1 VQKTIE
7 VLKMQKTK
15 LSVLF
20 VSLALLLSS
29 VLLVAGNPTQTAD
42 SLPRGQFEGIRYN
55 YGIIDY
61 KDSGSHSDRISLDN
75 SENWDSTFSHR
86 TKIKI
91 SLSRGNNTAT
101 YYSMFTDDPTFG
113 QVENN
118 PDIGNIGFIKE
129 LVVYES
135 KSPLVPQGTFSIL
148 DFITGLKDAETP
160 FEYSEPSVVS
170 IPVLTNDTNDY
181 VDYTVAPVIYIS
193 LADSILNSDGK
204 YFYEFYPSHQV
215 VSGSFGVIP
224 VNVAT
229 HNFGFYES
237 SGYYQFEYDYQVSG
251 KKAEVNIFDNGSL
264 SVKYEAFLEN
274 DLKYTETGSYYNF
287 INSEY
292 NSQSFFTVIGDHT
305 VTLANGTEYT
315 FTDGQPVPIEFLV
328 NPDSYNSSYSY
339 NGYTNSSWVIDGRVQ
354 SISAAQS
361 ITQILTPPSLNQRI
375 VWQNS
380 FPAVLQAFTKQRQA
394 SGEKIDTDGSVI
406 PLSDRPSNEVATS
419 DSDDA
424 ASLSFSPDSN
434 RVSYDTDVVLGHTG
448 YLEAYQYNY
457 SYTGTYDT
465 NLTYS
470 GRANSDFN
478 SGVGTVGTSESGLDG
493 PGITPN
499 TYSYEYSYSMGNINQ
514 AYKANLNWF
523 NPVRSNGK
531 ISFAWAL
538 ELTDFPTSWF
548 LNYYENQDAPMD
560 LVFGYIYEID
570 VNAVTRVADTS
581 LSLTFEYGELDPKIK
596 SFMEGFSLA
605 TSSYTQWIVKKDFQ
619 FQNSLLNSVSK
630 VADQVEFRTPGR
642 NLGDIEFGSAKKVY
656 SLFTPEGE
664 FRYEVVTSI
673 MALYHYTHMN
683 GVNDQSATERQSK
696 VETVTQ
702 EKMNSVY
709 LLDAAS
715 KIIPEFR
722 VRSYI
727 IMITYPV
734 WSGNRIVHDPTYA
747 SISEIEKYSG
757 ENYVTTGTV
766 VTSAPSTQTASGF
779 EAVILVSGSI
789 FLFTI
794 RRKK

>member
-1 VQKTIE
+1 
-7 VLKMQKTK
+7 MQKTK
-15 LSVLF
+15 LTVIFISF
-20 VSLALLLSS
+20 ALLLSS
-29 VLLVAGNPTQTAD
+29 ILLVTGNPTQTTD
-42 SLPRGQFEGIRYN
+42 SLPRGQFEGIRFD

-61 KDSGSHSDRISLDN
+61 KDEGTYSDKISLDN
-75 SENWDSTFSHR
+75 SENWDSTFSHLTR
-86 TKIKI
+86 IKI
-91 SLSRGNNTAT
+91 SLSRGNTSAT
-101 YYSMFTDDPTFG
+101 YYSMFTDDPKFG
-113 QVENN
+113 QFENN
-118 PDIGNIGFIKE
+118 PDIGTVDFIKD

-135 KSPLVPQGTFSIL
+135 NSPLVPEGTFSIL
-148 DFITGLKDAETP
+148 DFITDLKNAETP
-160 FEYSEPSVVS
+160 FGYSEPSTVS
-170 IPVLTNDTNDY
+170 IPVYTFTMNDY
-181 VDYTVAPVIYIS
+181 VDYTVAPVIYIR
-193 LADSILNSDGK
+193 LDDSNLISDSG

-215 VSGSFGVIP
+215 VSGNFEVIP
-224 VNVAT
+224 VNVTT
-229 HNFGFYES
+229 HNFGSYES
-237 SGYYQFEYDYQVSG
+237 SGYYQFEYDYEVSG

-274 DLKYTETGSYYNF
+274 DLKYRETGSYYNI

-292 NSQSFFTVIGDHT
+292 NSESFFTVIGDHT
-305 VTLANGTEYT
+305 FTINGTVYS
-315 FTDGQPVPIEFLV
+315 FTDGQPLPIEFLI

-361 ITQILTPPSLNQRI
+361 ITQILTPPSLNQKI
-375 VWQNS
+375 IWQNS

-394 SGEKIDTDGSVI
+394 SGERVAPDGSVT
-406 PLSDRPSNEVATS
+406 PLSDTPTDEVVTS

-434 RVSYDTDVVLGHTG
+434 GVSYDTDVVLGHTG

-457 SYTGTYDT
+457 SYTGTYDS

-478 SGVGTVGTSESGLDG
+478 SGAETGIGTTEPGLDG
-493 PGITPN
+493 PGIAPN

-514 AYKANLNWF
+514 EYKANLNWL

-596 SFMEGFSLA
+596 SYMEGFSLA

-619 FQNSLLNSVSK
+619 VQNNLLNSVSK

-642 NLGDIEFGSAKKVY
+642 SIGDIEFGSAKKIY
-656 SLFTPEGE
+656 TLYTPEGE

-683 GVNDQSATERQSK
+683 GVDSQSTTDRQSK

-747 SISEIEKYSG
+747 SISEVDKYSG
-757 ENYVTTGTV
+757 ENYVTSGTV
-766 VTSAPSTQTASGF
+766 VTSAPPVETASGF
-779 EAVILVSGSI
+779 EVLLMVSGI
-789 FLFTI
+789 VFLVGI
-794 RRKK
+794 KRRK